1 VHRRFRRPS
10 IPALLVIVVP
20 LIAIIVGLVVP
31 GGTGNTITAIGGA
44 ALAFGI
50 LIDVGIPNSRMN
62 RPGNP
67 GPFKRD

>member
-1 VHRRFRRPS
+1 VRRRFRRPS
-10 IPALLVIVVP
+10 IPAVVVIVVP
-20 LIAIIVGLVVP
+20 AIAIVVGVIVP
-31 GGTGNTITAIGGA
+31 GGNGDTITAIGGA

-62 RPGNP
+62 RPGDP